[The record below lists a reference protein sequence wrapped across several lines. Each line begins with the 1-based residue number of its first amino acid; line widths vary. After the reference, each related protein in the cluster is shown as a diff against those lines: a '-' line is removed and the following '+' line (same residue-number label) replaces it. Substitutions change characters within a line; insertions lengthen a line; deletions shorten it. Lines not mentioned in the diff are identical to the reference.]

1 MSIGGTRK
9 QAAFRA
15 TVQDIFLK
23 KESPASDDLHVC
35 CEANGERC
43 LDILA
48 LSFILSK
55 AFRNFKDFCDDLT
68 AEQSIEAKP
77 GDMDTVFS
85 EFEHS
90 YKSMLSAARS
100 HISGLLEWAK
110 DPDKPF
116 LHWKGKKFDFADN
129 PTKWPTFSFS
139 KQWVYSASWYLNE
152 FMPAA
157 EFDPNAIP
165 FISASE
171 EWLQKRQNLCTMHVT
186 WLVGLAQWW
195 NGMPENKDR
204 RVDVSA
210 LASLEHT
217 WISAGGQEMTIEEI
231 QPQGYWIPNLFDETD
246 KQSIMYWN
254 TRLPCETKWDD
265 LDQYESRPFMS
276 TVGFGLYLVE
286 NLVKCIRKTYRENEE
301 RLRPSDNITSDGKG
315 FDDVKLWLTGL
326 ENLTDK
332 LGEQTSSAVFH
343 LWGYLYEYEHKDT
356 AAVAAYKKAIAINER
371 NTLVQYSLYQQI
383 PEDFPGKIFRSMKS
397 NMHARDK
404 NLFNALKM
412 QWNKAY
418 ADAFSADDD
427 DGSVT
432 ETEVLYDGTLYKA
445 RVKFDAQKAYATV
458 LYEDD
463 LSSETDVP
471 CHRIQDNSPGGPD
484 KKRQRRS

>member
-1 MSIGGTRK
+1 
-9 QAAFRA
+9 
-15 TVQDIFLK
+15 
-23 KESPASDDLHVC
+23 
-35 CEANGERC
+35 
-43 LDILA
+43 
-48 LSFILSK
+48 
-55 AFRNFKDFCDDLT
+55 
-68 AEQSIEAKP
+68 
-77 GDMDTVFS
+77 
-85 EFEHS
+85 
-90 YKSMLSAARS
+90 
-100 HISGLLEWAK
+100 
-110 DPDKPF
+110 
-116 LHWKGKKFDFADN
+116 
-129 PTKWPTFSFS
+129 
-139 KQWVYSASWYLNE
+139 
-152 FMPAA
+152 
-157 EFDPNAIP
+157 
-165 FISASE
+165 
-171 EWLQKRQNLCTMHVT
+171 
-186 WLVGLAQWW
+186 
-195 NGMPENKDR
+195 
-204 RVDVSA
+204 
-210 LASLEHT
+210 
-217 WISAGGQEMTIEEI
+217 
-231 QPQGYWIPNLFDETD
+231 
-246 KQSIMYWN
+246 
-254 TRLPCETKWDD
+254 
-265 LDQYESRPFMS
+265 MS

-343 LWGYLYEYEHKDT
+343 LWGYLYEYEHMDT